1 MTVYPFFQT
10 NKSNKNSI
18 ISNNEERQYKKVLYI
33 ILLALTYN
41 HDVKSCGWDHKLSV
55 HFPENNTTGKR
66 VEGKGK

>member
-18 ISNNEERQYKKVLYI
+18 ISNNKERQCTVLYI

-55 HFPENNTTGKR
+55 HFPEDNTTGKR